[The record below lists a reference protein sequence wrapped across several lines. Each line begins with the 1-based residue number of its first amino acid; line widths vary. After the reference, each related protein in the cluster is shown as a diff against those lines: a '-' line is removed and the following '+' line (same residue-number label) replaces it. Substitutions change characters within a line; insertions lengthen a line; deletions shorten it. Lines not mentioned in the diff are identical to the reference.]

1 MATEEMRGIPFDS
14 KLQTADDGSMYEDR
28 EIFSADIAEYFG
40 YLSTNGV
47 CIREGESLDDQLKIT
62 AGTAGVVVFNP
73 GTIKIQ
79 GRMGWME
86 EAVEKQADAGGTKP
100 RYDTA
105 VIELNLSSSER
116 RFIPKIIKGVEAD
129 SPVPPTLTQTAN
141 IYQLG
146 LANIYRAANSTALG
160 TITDTRNDS
169 RRCGISKVAVPN
181 LPGVVPAD
189 LDPNTFIS
197 SGADLDDYTTP
208 GTYVSEG
215 ASVSATLS
223 NCPFTSGGFVLFTQK
238 TAYDNYRQIL
248 MASSDDCLRYER
260 RLGANSTWSSWV
272 QAGTIVLTKL
282 WENASPTSNFSAQT
296 LSVEWDK
303 YDFLIVRFRH
313 YLTVNYTTTQM
324 IKTPVGDVFKS
335 GFLNSTLP
343 QMNSYLYLY
352 GRSYEFNDTGLE
364 FQQGFAHDTADH
376 SPQSGNDKAVPLVI
390 YGLKGVL

>member
-86 EAVEKQADAGGTKP
+86 EAVEKQAEAGGTKP

-189 LDPNTFIS
+189 LDPNAFIS

-215 ASVSATLS
+215 ASISATLL

-248 MASSDDCLRYER
+248 LGNADDCPRYER

-272 QAGTIVLTKL
+272 KSGTVTFKKI
-282 WENASPTSNFSAQT
+282 WENASPTSAFTAQT
-296 LSVEWDK
+296 LTINTLSNYDWYVIIYKFYITLDYVLMGFGVVGNGTIINMADAGSVYRRNVEYSTNNLMVSGVNGTRISSAADISDNK
-303 YDFLIVRFRH
+303 YLIP
-313 YLTVNYTTTQM
+313 LT
-324 IKTPVGDVFKS
+324 
-335 GFLNSTLP
+335 
-343 QMNSYLYLY
+343 
-352 GRSYEFNDTGLE
+352 
-364 FQQGFAHDTADH
+364 
-376 SPQSGNDKAVPLVI
+376 I
-390 YGLKGVL
+390 YGVKGVI

>member
-1 MATEEMRGIPFDS
+1 MTTEEMRGIPFDS
-14 KLQTADDGSMYEDR
+14 KLQTAEDGSMYEDR

-47 CIREGESLDDQLKIT
+47 CIREGESLNNQLKIT
-62 AGTAGVVVFNP
+62 SSTAGVVVFNP
-73 GTIKIQ
+73 GAIKIQ

-86 EAVEKQADAGGTKP
+86 EAVEKQTEAGGTKP

-169 RRCGISKVAVPN
+169 QRCGISKVAVPN

-197 SGADLDDYTTP
+197 SGADLDDYTAP
-208 GTYVSEG
+208 GTYMSKNAG
-215 ASVSATLS
+215 ISTTLS

-238 TAYDNYRQIL
+238 TAYNNYKQVL
-248 MASSDDCLRYER
+248 LADSDDCLRYER
-260 RLGANSTWSSWV
+260 RLGANSTWSSWTQV
-272 QAGTIVLTKL
+272 GTVTWTKI
-282 WENASPTSNFSAQT
+282 WENASPTSLFAPQDITISAN
-296 LSVEWDK
+296 EGD
-303 YDFLIVRFRH
+303 LIGIEFESQAGTADRRITW
-313 YLTVNYTTTQM
+313 LTVKAGMATELVTVQSTSDG
-324 IKTPVGDVFKS
+324 GDVFVTRRGVTITS
-335 GFLNSTLP
+335 TNSINFDKGYYRYVVST
-343 QMNSYLYLY
+343 NN
-352 GRSYEFNDTGLE
+352 R
-364 FQQGFAHDTADH
+364 HDGYSIPT
-376 SPQSGNDKAVPLVI
+376 VI
-390 YGLKGVL
+390 YVAKGVI

>member
-86 EAVEKQADAGGTKP
+86 EAVEKQAEAGGTKP

-129 SPVPPTLTQTAN
+129 SPVPPILTQTAN

-189 LDPNTFIS
+189 LDPNAFIS

-215 ASVSATLS
+215 ANVSATLL
-223 NCPFTSGGFVLFTQK
+223 NCPFTTGGFVLFTQK
-238 TAYDNYRQIL
+238 TAYNNYRQIL
-248 MASSDDCLRYER
+248 LGNADDCPRYER

-272 QAGTIVLTKL
+272 RAGTVIFKKI
-282 WENASPTSNFSAQT
+282 WENASPTSSFLAQT
-296 LSVEWDK
+296 LTINTLTNYDWYVIIYKFYATLNYALAEFGVVGNGTIINMSDAGSIYRRNVDCSANNLTISEMNGVRVSSAADISDNK
-303 YDFLIVRFRH
+303 YLVPVR
-313 YLTVNYTTTQM
+313 
-324 IKTPVGDVFKS
+324 
-335 GFLNSTLP
+335 
-343 QMNSYLYLY
+343 
-352 GRSYEFNDTGLE
+352 
-364 FQQGFAHDTADH
+364 
-376 SPQSGNDKAVPLVI
+376 I
-390 YGLKGVL
+390 YGMKGVI

>member
-1 MATEEMRGIPFDS
+1 MLTEEMRGIPFDS
-14 KLQTADDGSMYEDR
+14 KLQTAEDGSMYEDR

-47 CIREGESLDDQLKIT
+47 CIREGESLNNQLKIT
-62 AGTAGVVVFNP
+62 SSTAGVVVFNP
-73 GTIKIQ
+73 GAIKIQ

-86 EAVEKQADAGGTKP
+86 EAVEKQTEAGGTKP

-169 RRCGISKVAVPN
+169 QRCGISKVAVPN

-197 SGADLDDYTTP
+197 SGADLDNYTAP
-208 GTYVSEG
+208 GTYVSKS
-215 ASVSATLS
+215 ASISTTLS

-238 TAYDNYRQIL
+238 TAYNNYKQVL
-248 MASSDDCLRYER
+248 LADSDDCLRYER
-260 RLGANSTWSSWV
+260 RLGANSTWSSWTQV
-272 QAGTIVLTKL
+272 GTVTCTKI
-282 WENASPTSNFSAQT
+282 WENASPTSLFAPQDITISAN
-296 LSVEWDK
+296 EGD
-303 YDFLIVRFRH
+303 LIGIEFESQAGTADRRITC
-313 YLTVNYTTTQM
+313 LTVKAGMVTELVTVQSTSDG
-324 IKTPVGDVFKS
+324 GDVFVTRRGVTITS
-335 GFLNSTLP
+335 TNSINFDKGYYRYVVST
-343 QMNSYLYLY
+343 NN
-352 GRSYEFNDTGLE
+352 R
-364 FQQGFAHDTADH
+364 HDGYSIPT
-376 SPQSGNDKAVPLVI
+376 VI
-390 YGLKGVL
+390 YVAKGVI

>member
-1 MATEEMRGIPFDS
+1 MPTEEMRGIPFDS
-14 KLQTADDGSMYEDR
+14 KLQTAEDGSMYEDR

-47 CIREGESLDDQLKIT
+47 CIREGESLNNQLKIT

-73 GTIKIQ
+73 GAIKIQ

-86 EAVEKQADAGGTKP
+86 EAVEKQTEAGGTKP

-146 LANIYRAANSTALG
+146 LANIYRATNSTALG

-169 RRCGISKVAVPN
+169 QRCGISKVAVPN

-208 GTYVSEG
+208 GTYVSKN
-215 ASVSATLS
+215 ASVSTTLS

-238 TAYDNYRQIL
+238 TAYNNYRQVL
-248 MASSDDCLRYER
+248 LADSDDCPRYER

-272 QAGTIVLTKL
+272 KSSNFILEKVWQ
-282 WENASPTSNFSAQT
+282 NASSTSAFADQKITLDLSEYDYIMIIFNYNTSSNTRMIPPIISPVSNGGGIIDNAEGNRRYFTNTATFINFDTTYPTN
-296 LSVEWDK
+296 
-303 YDFLIVRFRH
+303 
-313 YLTVNYTTTQM
+313 
-324 IKTPVGDVFKS
+324 IKTACIP
-335 GFLNSTLP
+335 
-343 QMNSYLYLY
+343 LYIF
-352 GRSYEFNDTGLE
+352 G
-364 FQQGFAHDTADH
+364 
-376 SPQSGNDKAVPLVI
+376 I
-390 YGLKGVL
+390 KGVL

>member
-1 MATEEMRGIPFDS
+1 MPTEEMRGIPFDS
-14 KLQTADDGSMYEDR
+14 KLQTAEDGSMYEDR

-40 YLSTNGV
+40 YLSTNGI
-47 CIREGESLDDQLKIT
+47 CIREGESLNNQLKIT

-73 GTIKIQ
+73 GAIKIQ

-86 EAVEKQADAGGTKP
+86 EAIEKQAEAGGTKP

-105 VIELNLSSSER
+105 VIELNLSFSER

-169 RRCGISKVAVPN
+169 QRCGISKVAVPN

-197 SGADLDDYTTP
+197 SGADLNDYTAP
-208 GTYVSEG
+208 GTYVSKS
-215 ASVSATLS
+215 ASISTTLS

-238 TAYDNYRQIL
+238 TAYNNYRQVL
-248 MASSDDCLRYER
+248 LADSDDCPRYER
-260 RLGANSTWSSWV
+260 RLGGNSTWSSWV
-272 QAGTIVLTKL
+272 KSSNLILEKVWQ
-282 WENASPTSNFSAQT
+282 NASPSSAFSNQKITLDTSEYDYVMVIANQNTSSNTRMAAPIITPNGNGGGIITAAGDTRRYFTITPSGINF
-296 LSVEWDK
+296 D
-303 YDFLIVRFRH
+303 
-313 YLTVNYTTTQM
+313 TVYPTNVMTNC
-324 IKTPVGDVFKS
+324 IP
-335 GFLNSTLP
+335 
-343 QMNSYLYLY
+343 LYIF
-352 GRSYEFNDTGLE
+352 G
-364 FQQGFAHDTADH
+364 
-376 SPQSGNDKAVPLVI
+376 I
-390 YGLKGVL
+390 KGVL